1 MQGEC
6 TGWRRGKELLLL
18 LIEKKRGKRE
28 EKREEQWEGEEGEEE
43 GEQGEVCSLDFY

>member
-18 LIEKKRGKRE
+18 LIEKKGGKRE
-28 EKREEQWEGEEGEEE
+28 EKREEQWEGEEGEKERK
-43 GEQGEVCSLDFY
+43 QGEGF